1 MCSASS
7 TIVFNRT
14 VSANLG
20 MSYSVSNVL
29 AEAGLDQIMRWV
41 PFDIEEA
48 DLRDR
53 IKNKMIRP
61 TTIPQLMQELQVEQ
75 AIAREALRLAFD
87 QHRALAVGIEG
98 GAEQAHA
105 GRCI

>member
-1 MCSASS
+1 
-7 TIVFNRT
+7 
-14 VSANLG
+14 

-75 AIAREALRLAFD
+75 AIAREALRLAFESTPG
-87 QHRALAVGIEG
+87 VGSGIEG
-98 GAEQAHA
+98 SAEQAHA
-105 GRCI
+105 GRCL